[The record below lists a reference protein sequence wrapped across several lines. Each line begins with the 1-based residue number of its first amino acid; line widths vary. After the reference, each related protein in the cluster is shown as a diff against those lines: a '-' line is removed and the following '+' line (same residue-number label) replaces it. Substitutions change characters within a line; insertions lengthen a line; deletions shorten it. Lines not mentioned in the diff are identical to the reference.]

1 MLLAMTL
8 TFNVQTNTSHLQQ
21 AETKFI
27 ISSYA
32 KTQYPIVFAHG
43 FLDFNRLA
51 TENLGM
57 DYWYQ
62 ILPDLA
68 GNGSTAFATRMS
80 PFNSSDLRGEQYVAQ
95 LQKVLAITGAKK
107 LNLIGH
113 SHGAHALRYA
123 AGVMP
128 KRIVSVLTVGGANQ
142 GRVVASDV
150 MKIANSTGTAE
161 LLNVLINT
169 FGNVLLWAQGLDGQA
184 PIQRIGSRS

>member
-1 MLLAMTL
+1 MKLNIALMLFAMTSTL
-8 TFNVQTNTSHLQQ
+8 NVQANTSHLQQ

-32 KTQYPIVFAHG
+32 KTQYPIVFAHALLG
-43 FLDFNRLA
+43 FNRLA
-51 TENLGM
+51 TENLAM

-68 GNGSTAFATRMS
+68 RNGSTAFATRMS
-80 PFNSSDLRGEQYVAQ
+80 PFNSSELRGEQYVAQ

-113 SHGAHALRYA
+113 SHGAHAVRYA

-128 KRIVSVLTVGGANQ
+128 KRTVSVLTVGGANQ
-142 GRVVASDV
+142 G
-150 MKIANSTGTAE
+150 T
-161 LLNVLINT
+161 VLH
-169 FGNVLLWAQGLDGQA
+169 LM
-184 PIQRIGSRS
+184 